1 MLPACAVRFPRMR
14 LASAIAILLLLQ
26 APRLLGAEADLVLQ
40 LPSDVKVA
48 SAVAIAPQMKLE
60 SAGVINGWKITF
72 ADLLPATAY
81 DIRLICADGR
91 VFQGVDMSWYS
102 DEPLAGDVKP
112 MDDDDRKQIQELF
125 DGIKAFENKRKMLL
139 ISGNHER
146 ATILAELI
154 RDTAFYSDKGGEI
167 IWRIELWYF
176 KNQHGG
182 WEKIAQANKVLR
194 RERFTKKE
202 DFEKGTATKW
212 IAELGGIKLAKD
224 EKKIVKVSLKD
235 QPAQKKPPVEDRKSV
250 V

>member
-1 MLPACAVRFPRMR
+1 MRFWP
-14 LASAIAILLLLQ
+14 LVTLSLLLLS
-26 APRLLGAEADLVLQ
+26 PLLLGAGAELALDLPADL
-40 LPSDVKVA
+40 KVT
-48 SAVAIAPQMKLE
+48 SATAVAPQMKLE
-60 SAGVINGWKITF
+60 TPGAIAGSKITF
-72 ADLLPATAY
+72 TNLLPTTAY
-81 DIRLICADGR
+81 DIRLVCADGR
-91 VFQGVDMSWYS
+91 VLQGVDLSWYS

-182 WEKIAQANKVLR
+182 WEKIAQQNKVLR

-202 DFEKGTATKW
+202 DFEKATATKW
-212 IAELGGIKLAKD
+212 VAELGGIKLAKD
-224 EKKIVKVSLKD
+224 EKKVVKVSLKD
-235 QPAQKKPPVEDRKSV
+235 QPASKKPATEGEEHD
-250 V
+250 

>member
-1 MLPACAVRFPRMR
+1 MRF
-14 LASAIAILLLLQ
+14 ASLIAILLLL
-26 APRLLGAEADLVLQ
+26 PTPLLLATEAELVLEVPGD
-40 LPSDVKVA
+40 LKVT
-48 SAVAIAPQMKLE
+48 SATAIAPQMKLE
-60 SAGVINGWKITF
+60 SSGAITGSKITF
-72 ADLLPATAY
+72 SNLLPATAY
-81 DIRLICADGR
+81 DIRLTCADGH
-91 VFQGVDMSWYS
+91 VLQGVDLSWYS
-102 DEPLAGDVKP
+102 DEALPPDVKP

-202 DFEKGTATKW
+202 DFEKAAATKW
-212 IAELGGIKLAKD
+212 LAELGGIKLAKD

-235 QPAQKKPPVEDRKSV
+235 QPAQKKPPVENEEHD
-250 V
+250 